1 MKIFVQKII
10 HLNTKIRLS
19 KKKMEKIDPS
29 IRPIP
34 TSQLRLDAEAWTS
47 ARARNATRR
56 GLSDARKPRVECS
69 SRG

>member
-1 MKIFVQKII
+1 
-10 HLNTKIRLS
+10 
-19 KKKMEKIDPS
+19 MEKIDPS

-34 TSQLRLDAEAWTS
+34 NSQLRLDAEAWTS
-47 ARARNATRR
+47 ARARNATRQ